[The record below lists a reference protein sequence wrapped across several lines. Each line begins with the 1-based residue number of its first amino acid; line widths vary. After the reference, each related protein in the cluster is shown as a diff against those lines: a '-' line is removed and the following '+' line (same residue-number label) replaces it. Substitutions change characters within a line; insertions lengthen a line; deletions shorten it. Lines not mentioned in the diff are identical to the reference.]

1 MKKIELTLDDEVC
14 SFCVYFFQ
22 VAKAKFFRASEKERE
37 EREREEKERSRKRKL
52 ELANITYVDTSEAA
66 NKRRKIE
73 EAKVVDA
80 SLCDA
85 QILIQGGG
93 LFQFSEPQT
102 KVRST
107 NTQSRFASVVLDGVL
122 GTPTLAQYT

>member
-1 MKKIELTLDDEVC
+1 MHPN
-14 SFCVYFFQ
+14 FFQ

-85 QILIQGGG
+85 QILIQGGSSN
-93 LFQFSEPQT
+93 FQSHKQKCVFNKHTISC
-102 KVRST
+102 S
-107 NTQSRFASVVLDGVL
+107 
-122 GTPTLAQYT
+122 

>member
-1 MKKIELTLDDEVC
+1 MKFAHFA
-14 SFCVYFFQ
+14 SNFFQ

-73 EAKVVDA
+73 EAKVDA
-80 SLCDA
+80 IWA
-85 QILIQGGG
+85 QIFIQGGPG
-93 LFQFSEPQT
+93 SPNFQSHRQKCVFNKRTISC
-102 KVRST
+102 S
-107 NTQSRFASVVLDGVL
+107 
-122 GTPTLAQYT
+122 